1 MNADF
6 SAGTAPFQEHSCPEK
21 PRRVGTFTLGVVL
34 VLSGIAM
41 LLCMFFPTLD
51 LTVLLKLSPLILV
64 SLGAETL
71 LAARRGS
78 ALTPDNAKLLVELR
92 LGGND
97 PVLCAGVLCPGS
109 FCHRLVP
116 ALLPRGRD
124 PSVSSHTGGRLGASA
139 GAFLFG
145 SFCV

>member
-71 LAARRGS
+71 LAARRGRAIRYDWVGMILCFVLVFC
-78 ALTPDNAKLLVELR
+78 ALVLFVIAWCLLY
-92 LGGND
+92 
-97 PVLCAGVLCPGS
+97 CPEAVI
-109 FCHRLVP
+109 HL
-116 ALLPRGRD
+116 
-124 PSVSSHTGGRLGASA
+124 
-139 GAFLFG
+139 
-145 SFCV
+145 

>member
-6 SAGTAPFQEHSCPEK
+6 SASAASLQERSRPEK

-78 ALTPDNAKLLVELR
+78 AIRYDWAGMILCFVLVSCALVLFVIAWCLLY
-92 LGGND
+92 
-97 PVLCAGVLCPGS
+97 CPEAVI
-109 FCHRLVP
+109 HL
-116 ALLPRGRD
+116 
-124 PSVSSHTGGRLGASA
+124 
-139 GAFLFG
+139 
-145 SFCV
+145 

>member
-6 SAGTAPFQEHSCPEK
+6 SAGTAPVQQRSHPEK

-78 ALTPDNAKLLVELR
+78 AIRYDWVGMILCFLLVSCAL
-92 LGGND
+92 
-97 PVLCAGVLCPGS
+97 VLFVIAWCLLYCPEAVI
-109 FCHRLVP
+109 HL
-116 ALLPRGRD
+116 
-124 PSVSSHTGGRLGASA
+124 
-139 GAFLFG
+139 
-145 SFCV
+145 

>member
-6 SAGTAPFQEHSCPEK
+6 SAGAAPFQEHSRPEK

-51 LTVLLKLSPLILV
+51 LAVLLKLSPLILV

-71 LAARRGS
+71 LAARCGS
-78 ALTPDNAKLLVELR
+78 AIRYDWVGMILCFVLVSCALVLFVIAWCLLY
-92 LGGND
+92 
-97 PVLCAGVLCPGS
+97 CPEAVI
-109 FCHRLVP
+109 HP
-116 ALLPRGRD
+116 
-124 PSVSSHTGGRLGASA
+124 
-139 GAFLFG
+139 
-145 SFCV
+145 

>member
-6 SAGTAPFQEHSCPEK
+6 SSGTAPLQERSHSEK

-78 ALTPDNAKLLVELR
+78 AIRYD
-92 LGGND
+92 
-97 PVLCAGVLCPGS
+97 
-109 FCHRLVP
+109 
-116 ALLPRGRD
+116 
-124 PSVSSHTGGRLGASA
+124 
-139 GAFLFG
+139 
-145 SFCV
+145 

>member
-6 SAGTAPFQEHSCPEK
+6 SSGTAPLQERSHSEK
-21 PRRVGTFTLGVVL
+21 PRR

-78 ALTPDNAKLLVELR
+78 AIRYDWVGMILCFLLVSCAL
-92 LGGND
+92 
-97 PVLCAGVLCPGS
+97 VLFVIAWCLLYCPEAVI
-109 FCHRLVP
+109 HL
-116 ALLPRGRD
+116 
-124 PSVSSHTGGRLGASA
+124 
-139 GAFLFG
+139 
-145 SFCV
+145 

>member
-78 ALTPDNAKLLVELR
+78 AIRYDWV
-92 LGGND
+92 
-97 PVLCAGVLCPGS
+97 GVS
-109 FCHRLVP
+109 F
-116 ALLPRGRD
+116 
-124 PSVSSHTGGRLGASA
+124 
-139 GAFLFG
+139 
-145 SFCV
+145 